1 MGGAG
6 NDVIDG
12 GLGSNFL
19 TGGAGL
25 DRFFLDGRQAA
36 TAHTWTTITDFAPG
50 EQRTIWGYKP
60 GVSIFLWQASDG
72 VAGYTG
78 ASLHCDLDGN
88 GLIDTS
94 VTFAGLTREQVPN
107 QSYGSIEGQDYVF
120 FG

>member
-1 MGGAG
+1 MPMPAMMPLMAARGWIASFSMAG
-6 NDVIDG
+6 K
-12 GLGSNFL
+12 
-19 TGGAGL
+19 
-25 DRFFLDGRQAA
+25 AA
-36 TAHTWTTITDFAPG
+36 TAHTWTTITDFASG
-50 EQRTIWGYKP
+50 EQLTIWGYKP

-94 VTFAGLTREQVPN
+94 VTFSALTRDQVPN
-107 QSYGSIEGQDYVF
+107 QSYASIEGQDYIL